1 MPGREFGEVAE
12 RLRRSTVQISVRQSR
27 PGSGSG
33 VIWTSEGVI
42 ITNAHVA
49 SADRARVELWDG
61 REFEAEVTARDSRR
75 DLASLR
81 IPERDLPAA
90 IAGDSSALRP
100 GELVLAVGNPLGFI
114 GALTTGVIHALGPMR
129 GVGRQPWVQ
138 AAVRLAPGNSG
149 GPLSNARGQ
158 VIGVNTMIAGGGL
171 ALAVPS
177 NAVAEFLRR
186 GATRPALGITVRPV
200 PLDDHG
206 SAALVVLEVA
216 PNGPAAAASI
226 LVGDLLLGA
235 DGKRFRSVDDLADA
249 IDASAGGVLV
259 LQFARGDHRKQREV
273 VVLLEARS
281 AEAA

>member
-1 MPGREFGEVAE
+1 MAGREFGEVAE
-12 RLRRSTVQISVRQSR
+12 RLRRSTVQISVPQSR

-100 GELVLAVGNPLGFI
+100 GELALAVGNPLGFI
-114 GALTTGVIHALGPMR
+114 GAVTTGVIHALGPMR
-129 GVGRQPWVQ
+129 GIGRQPWVQ

-206 SAALVVLEVA
+206 AAALVVLEVA

-226 LVGDLLLGA
+226 LLGDLLLGA
-235 DGKRFRSVDDLADA
+235 NGKRFRSVDDLADA

-273 VVLLEARS
+273 VVPLEARS

>member
-1 MPGREFGEVAE
+1 MAARDFGEVAE
-12 RLRRSTVQISVRQSR
+12 QLRRSTVQVSVYRSR

-33 VIWTSEGVI
+33 VIWTADGVI

-49 SADRARVELWDG
+49 SAVRARVELWDG
-61 REFEAEVTARDSRR
+61 REFDAELTARDARR
-75 DLASLR
+75 DLAALR
-81 IPERDLPAA
+81 ISARDLPAA

-114 GALTTGVIHALGPMR
+114 GALTTGVVHALGPMR
-129 GVGRQPWVQ
+129 GIGRQPWVQ

-177 NAVAEFLRR
+177 NAVADFLRR
-186 GATRPALGITVRPV
+186 GANRPTLGITVRPV
-200 PLDDHG
+200 PLDDRG
-206 SAALVVLEVA
+206 STALVVLEVE
-216 PNGPAAAASI
+216 PHGSGAAASI
-226 LVGDLLLGA
+226 LLGDLLLGA
-235 DGKRFRSVDDLADA
+235 NGKRFRSVDDLADA
-249 IDASAGGVLV
+249 IDTAAGGVLT
-259 LQFARGDHRKQREV
+259 LQFARGDQRRTREV
-273 VVLLEARS
+273 VVRFEAGS